1 MCIHCQHTIHVHM
14 HNNTVNSLAH
24 ASTVL
29 QMCMCS
35 RNNTAGSIQV
45 TNTAVEVMAMAVT
58 RCGTEGTEE
67 ERGETKTALYRAIN
81 HRLQVTYPLYALS
94 LHVTEGV
101 LTVSSVYAELSTE
114 WSKGHSEGPH

>member
-1 MCIHCQHTIHVHM
+1 MNMCVIIADTIHVHM

-45 TNTAVEVMAMAVT
+45 TNTAVEVMAMAVM

-67 ERGETKTALYRAIN
+67 ERGRDQNSNVQSNKL
-81 HRLQVTYPLYALS
+81 
-94 LHVTEGV
+94 
-101 LTVSSVYAELSTE
+101 
-114 WSKGHSEGPH
+114 